1 MKTGTEAVN
10 KIIMLG
16 WKLENNGKVLEKLK
30 MLCSEDQ
37 VISKKFNNICLQMKS
52 YCTGTYFE
60 QIENIKISNG
70 C

>member
-16 WKLENNGKVLEKLK
+16 WKLENNGKVLEKI
-30 MLCSEDQ
+30 LCSEDQ

>member
-16 WKLENNGKVLEKLK
+16 WKLENNGKVSEKI
-30 MLCSEDQ
+30 LCSEDQ

>member
-16 WKLENNGKVLEKLK
+16 WKLENNGKVLEK